1 MTGPTGDVVI
11 GAGRYTHCVDKSAY
25 YNLKSFGLGAGL
37 ASLGKDACDYLL
49 GRKLVCLGGVRCAIG
64 TIVFIEPVGFD
75 KPFPDDIDN
84 DFCVNLLLFPHEVEQ
99 FGPGTGATDK
109 LTNWHEVT
117 SDGVQGTLILHDPK
131 DMPTPKEPAADPTP
145 YSVTYLFG
153 AGPPTPYEPK
163 DDGAERLLEE
173 VKQDA
178 SGIKRID
185 IPVLHCEFE
194 GSRIF
199 LVCSAIAPFLDL
211 ATGGPGA
218 GACRAAIGWIPFL
231 GDAICTVIETAVAIA
246 LAPLMLAAAAA
257 AWAEAAIVDDLFV
270 TGPVSRRVELG
281 ESVIVTGVWT
291 WDGGH
296 SGWNEFHATHTLQ
309 KVVLPTRTTAGFP
322 ADEARS
328 FVERWCGL
336 VSQVPPPTDQNGQPL
351 TAMTPEQQDTHD
363 RQARPENQW
372 TLHPDVDGC
381 RPRDDDPAQP
391 HDMEPIR

>member
-1 MTGPTGDVVI
+1 MTGPIGDVVI
-11 GAGRYTHCVDKSAY
+11 GAGRYTHCVDESAY
-25 YNLKSFGLGAGL
+25 YNLKSLGLGAGF

-75 KPFPDDIDN
+75 KPFPKDIDN
-84 DFCVNLLLFPHEVEQ
+84 DFCVNLLLFPHEIEQ
-99 FGPGTGATDK
+99 FGPATGATDK
-109 LTNWHEVT
+109 LTNWHDVT

-131 DMPTPKEPAADPTP
+131 AMPTPNEPAADPTP

-153 AGPPTPYEPK
+153 SGPPTPYEPK
-163 DDGAERLLEE
+163 DDGPERLLEE
-173 VKQDA
+173 VKQDG

-231 GDAICTVIETAVAIA
+231 GDAICTVIESAVAIA
-246 LAPLMLAAAAA
+246 LAPLMAAAAAA
-257 AWAEAAIVDDLFV
+257 AWAEAAIIDDLLV
-270 TGPVSRRVELG
+270 TGPVSRRVEVG

-296 SGWNEFHATHTLQ
+296 SGWNEFHPTQTLQ

-336 VSQVPPPTDQNGQPL
+336 VSQVPPPTGQSGQPL

-372 TLHPDVDGC
+372 TFHPDVDGC

-391 HDMEPIR
+391 SDPGPIR